1 MKTTNT
7 MNTMNNNSN
16 MEKLNQLKA
25 LAARRNAKLVCVE
38 ELRDNRND
46 EVLNR
51 VYDGTIELKQ
61 LLNIKEECIDM
72 NKCEKPIQVIQKIY
86 AAGSE
91 VGTTTTRGQNE
102 YMIDVTTDEGFK
114 AFKDALVMLKDRD
127 THTPYKTVWKEGY
140 NMFTFK
146 FEDGHY
152 YIYYVVTNEE
162 IAMLRDRIVGMS
174 KDQMTKEDAKTL
186 QEDLPPFVRAFQ
198 ESSIDVS
205 KDKDKVFLL
214 DGKTVTIKA
223 FINSI
228 AVYSSLTKTYKD
240 SIDFGFKA
248 VKQAKHSGKIV
259 PNFKYSNEARDAAKP
274 VMDLMGHVTV
284 AMETT
289 ATDKLNGSIKDLYA
303 VADNSL
309 YAPFVNDVQI
319 SKELAYFI
327 KGIFRI
333 CYASRAEE
341 TRVTDDDY
349 ALMRN
354 VIYTA
359 ALEYGVDREDVIRVA
374 IAAAMTK
381 VYKDKN
387 GNILTKD
394 ADVNNFR
401 AFPVSNIF
409 PDEFVSVLSNT
420 PVYETLNPQE
430 IVFEITRDIEENEE
444 LVFVNGVSED
454 GCVELYDTTFN
465 GTLVEYE
472 GNFVHFKDI
481 YAFEVTNAL
490 LVNENTFKQGA
501 TKEELMRVKSG
512 DKAACDKGQFLN
524 SLTETLT
531 TATITGANANLLT
544 ANKAF
549 LCQFIANYTAVKG
562 AVTINNIIT
571 YEPNNGEQQMFLL
584 FV

>member
-1 MKTTNT
+1 MVNVNT
-7 MNTMNNNSN
+7 LSTR
-16 MEKLNQLKA
+16 LKEYI
-25 LAARRNAKLVCVE
+25 N
-38 ELRDNRND
+38 
-46 EVLNR
+46 
-51 VYDGTIELKQ
+51 G
-61 LLNIKEECIDM
+61 
-72 NKCEKPIQVIQKIY
+72 QVISLARENPMIGFMKPLI
-86 AAGSE
+86 
-91 VGTTTTRGQNE
+91 TRA
-102 YMIDVTTDEGFK
+102 IDKNF
-114 AFKDALVMLKDRD
+114 
-127 THTPYKTVWKEGY
+127 
-140 NMFTFK
+140 
-146 FEDGHY
+146 
-152 YIYYVVTNEE
+152 
-162 IAMLRDRIVGMS
+162 
-174 KDQMTKEDAKTL
+174 
-186 QEDLPPFVRAFQ
+186 
-198 ESSIDVS
+198 
-205 KDKDKVFLL
+205 DKV
-214 DGKTVTIKA
+214 KK
-223 FINSI
+223 
-228 AVYSSLTKTYKD
+228 
-240 SIDFGFKA
+240 
-248 VKQAKHSGKIV
+248 AKHDGKIV
-259 PNFKYSNEARDAAKP
+259 PNFAYANESVAAANP
-274 VMDLMGHVTV
+274 VVDLMGHVNI
-284 AMETT
+284 ALQETT
-289 ATDKLNGSIKDLYA
+289 VEKLNGTIKSLYA
-303 VADNSL
+303 KANNDL
-309 YAPFVNDVQI
+309 YAPFLNDTQI
-319 SKELAYFI
+319 SKDLAFFI
-327 KGIFRI
+327 KSIYRI
-333 CYASRAEE
+333 CYASIDDEYDQISEEKYAE
-341 TRVTDDDY
+341 
-349 ALMRN
+349 LRN

-381 VYKDKN
+381 VYKDKD

-430 IVFEITRDIEENEE
+430 IVFNITRDIEENEE

>member
-1 MKTTNT
+1 MKT

-16 MEKLNQLKA
+16 MEKLNQLKS
-25 LAARRNAKLVCVE
+25 LAAKRNAKVICEE
-38 ELRDNRND
+38 ELRDNRTN

-72 NKCEKPIQVIQKIY
+72 TKCERPIQVMQKIY

-102 YMIDVTTDEGFK
+102 YMIDVTTDEGFE
-114 AFKDALVMLKDRD
+114 AFKNALVMLKNRD
-127 THTPYKTVWKEGY
+127 THEAYKTVWKEGY
-140 NMFTFK
+140 NMFTFE

-162 IAMLRDRIVGMS
+162 IAMLRDRIIAMS
-174 KDQMTKEDAKTL
+174 KDQMTKEDAIAL

-223 FINSI
+223 FINTI

-248 VKQAKHSGKIV
+248 VKQAKHSGKVV
-259 PNFKYSNEARDAAKP
+259 PNFKYSNEARDAEKP
-274 VMDLMGHVTV
+274 AMDLMGHVTV
-284 AMETT
+284 ALETT
-289 ATDKLNGSIKDLYA
+289 ATDKLNAAIKDLYA
-303 VADNSL
+303 IADNSL

-333 CYASRAEE
+333 CYASITEE
-341 TRVTDDDY
+341 TRVTDENY
-349 ALMRN
+349 AAMRN
-354 VIYTA
+354 AIYTA

-374 IAAAMTK
+374 IATAMTK
-381 VYKDKN
+381 VYKDKD
-387 GNILTKD
+387 GSIKTKD

-420 PVYETLNPQE
+420 PVYETLDPQE
-430 IVFEITRDIEENEE
+430 VIFNITRDIEENEE

-472 GNFVHFKDI
+472 GNFIQFKDI

-512 DKAACDKGQFLN
+512 DKTACDKGQFLN
-524 SLTETLT
+524 SLTETLAA
-531 TATITGANANLLT
+531 ATITGANANLLT

-571 YEPNNGEQQMFLL
+571 YEPNNGEQQVFLL